1 MNMVKQSNS
10 LIIEQASYWAVLL
23 DDGELS
29 EKDRR
34 ELTHWLLMGP
44 AHVEEFIHAC
54 VLLDLMSDVDQ
65 GKKLSVDKLL
75 AQVESAAGSKVTPIT
90 QHQKLTGN
98 NSDHETSGRPRK
110 TRWLPV
116 AACLLAGAIFAYQM
130 LPVKSAGETPVAQN
144 QPVQYKTSLGE
155 QRSITLEDGSII
167 YLNTLTA
174 VDINYTGKYRNI
186 VLHQGEAIFKVAH
199 NLQKPFR
206 VWVNDTMFQALGTEF
221 NVRSEPGSVALTVL
235 TGEVALAREAKKE
248 QLIPFRS
255 TGIKLTDF
263 TAPDLTKDRPL
274 LVTVG
279 QKAVL
284 QDNGNIHTEASVDVA
299 RETSWKS
306 REMIFR
312 NDRLDNVVREFN
324 RYNALQVTIASADL
338 SGMSVTGVFETNDPM
353 SLLNFLESSGKA
365 RIEKT
370 DINKVTVYDR

>member
-1 MNMVKQSNS
+1 MVDGCIS
-10 LIIEQASYWAVLL
+10 LAKFDPIVAKKSL
-23 DDGELS
+23 
-29 EKDRR
+29 K
-34 ELTHWLLMGP
+34 TP
-44 AHVEEFIHAC
+44 AI
-54 VLLDLMSDVDQ
+54 
-65 GKKLSVDKLL
+65 
-75 AQVESAAGSKVTPIT
+75 SAA
-90 QHQKLTGN
+90 
-98 NSDHETSGRPRK
+98 
-110 TRWLPV
+110 
-116 AACLLAGAIFAYQM
+116 
-130 LPVKSAGETPVAQN
+130 
-144 QPVQYKTSLGE
+144 
-155 QRSITLEDGSII
+155 
-167 YLNTLTA
+167 
-174 VDINYTGKYRNI
+174 
-186 VLHQGEAIFKVAH
+186 EAIFKVAH
-199 NLQKPFR
+199 NPQKPFR
-206 VWVNDTMFQALGTEF
+206 VWVNNTMFQALGTEF

>member
-1 MNMVKQSNS
+1 
-10 LIIEQASYWAVLL
+10 
-23 DDGELS
+23 
-29 EKDRR
+29 
-34 ELTHWLLMGP
+34 
-44 AHVEEFIHAC
+44 
-54 VLLDLMSDVDQ
+54 
-65 GKKLSVDKLL
+65 
-75 AQVESAAGSKVTPIT
+75 
-90 QHQKLTGN
+90 
-98 NSDHETSGRPRK
+98 
-110 TRWLPV
+110 
-116 AACLLAGAIFAYQM
+116 
-130 LPVKSAGETPVAQN
+130 
-144 QPVQYKTSLGE
+144 
-155 QRSITLEDGSII
+155 
-167 YLNTLTA
+167 
-174 VDINYTGKYRNI
+174 
-186 VLHQGEAIFKVAH
+186 
-199 NLQKPFR
+199 
-206 VWVNDTMFQALGTEF
+206 MFQALGTEF

-365 RIEKT
+365 RIEKK